1 MDDRTALDFL
11 PAGEAK
17 SVHSLILL
25 QYLGQ
30 VESQYRNL
38 KRKPLGSLRQT
49 LKVYGICSA
58 GWSRTLGSIVEVK
71 IAVWAHPAT
80 MLIVR
85 NLNYM
90 FYETN

>member
-11 PAGEAK
+11 PAGRPNL
-17 SVHSLILL
+17 HSLILL

-49 LKVYGICSA
+49 LKVYVFVQLA
-58 GWSRTLGSIVEVK
+58 GLGPWG
-71 IAVWAHPAT
+71 A
-80 MLIVR
+80 
-85 NLNYM
+85 
-90 FYETN
+90 